1 MNFETFKPKEENPIS
16 KELEEVEALILK
28 EENSGKNLHS
38 DEESH
43 EYFKLIDRKN
53 ELLGQLGEKNLDYA
67 RHEEANKLINDRKVE
82 NIKERFNRPTE
93 ESASKDDPSF
103 NKEITDYFNNEDTLS
118 KQNEDET
125 FSKESK
131 DDPSFN
137 EKITDYFN
145 NEDTLSKQNEDET
158 FSKESKDDPSFNE
171 KITDYFNNEDN
182 LFKQEDDEN
191 LPNRSEEVVPF
202 NEEIT
207 DYFNNEDNLSEQN
220 ESKAVIEG
228 AEIIEEG
235 LNGEYGELS
244 EDKKSLFKRFKEA
257 LKNKD
262 TQKKIILISLA
273 VGVSVTVPGAS
284 IMMGGGLF
292 GLGAGLSVP
301 FFEALGLASASAAFG
316 GPLGAVILFSAV
328 SKGLGKVFKKKEEE
342 PQGSFGKYVESVGEN
357 IEAFNDEKQGRFSG
371 LKNFFKRNKKEENQ
385 EQVIGESI

>member
-145 NEDTLSKQNEDET
+145 NED
-158 FSKESKDDPSFNE
+158 
-171 KITDYFNNEDN
+171 N

-235 LNGEYGELS
+235 LNGQYGELS
-244 EDKKSLFKRFKEA
+244 EDKQSLFKRFKEA

>member
-1 MNFETFKPKEENPIS
+1 
-16 KELEEVEALILK
+16 
-28 EENSGKNLHS
+28 
-38 DEESH
+38 
-43 EYFKLIDRKN
+43 
-53 ELLGQLGEKNLDYA
+53 
-67 RHEEANKLINDRKVE
+67 
-82 NIKERFNRPTE
+82 
-93 ESASKDDPSF
+93 
-103 NKEITDYFNNEDTLS
+103 
-118 KQNEDET
+118 
-125 FSKESK
+125 
-131 DDPSFN
+131 
-137 EKITDYFN
+137 
-145 NEDTLSKQNEDET
+145 
-158 FSKESKDDPSFNE
+158 
-171 KITDYFNNEDN
+171 ITDYFNNEDN

-207 DYFNNEDNLSEQN
+207 DYFNNEDNLSE
-220 ESKAVIEG
+220 SKAVIEG
-228 AEIIEEG
+228 AKIIEEG
-235 LNGEYGELS
+235 LNDQYGELS
-244 EDKKSLFKRFKEA
+244 EDKQSLFKRFKEA

-301 FFEALGLASASAAFG
+301 FFEALGLGSASAAFG

-342 PQGSFGKYVESVGEN
+342 PQGSFGKYVESVAEN

-385 EQVIGESI
+385 EQVIEKSI

>member
-1 MNFETFKPKEENPIS
+1 
-16 KELEEVEALILK
+16 
-28 EENSGKNLHS
+28 
-38 DEESH
+38 
-43 EYFKLIDRKN
+43 
-53 ELLGQLGEKNLDYA
+53 
-67 RHEEANKLINDRKVE
+67 
-82 NIKERFNRPTE
+82 
-93 ESASKDDPSF
+93 
-103 NKEITDYFNNEDTLS
+103 
-118 KQNEDET
+118 
-125 FSKESK
+125 
-131 DDPSFN
+131 
-137 EKITDYFN
+137 
-145 NEDTLSKQNEDET
+145 
-158 FSKESKDDPSFNE
+158 
-171 KITDYFNNEDN
+171 YFNNEDN

-228 AEIIEEG
+228 AKIIEENLDG
-235 LNGEYGELS
+235 QYGELS
-244 EDKKSLFKRFKEA
+244 EDKQSLFKRFKEA

-301 FFEALGLASASAAFG
+301 FFEALGLGSASAAFG

-342 PQGSFGKYVESVGEN
+342 PQGSFGKYVESVAEN

-385 EQVIGESI
+385 EQVIEKSI